1 MPAIEVEVVTMRGLP
16 LAAGGYDRRNQWNAR
31 ELAEIRSLQVQA
43 ELLASV
49 ADEGIA
55 ELMADAAAGGRD
67 DDDRRTRGI
76 RLGGLNHVRRQCRQ
90 CRQVL
95 LGSRRRIGCVEG
107 GQGIVLQERVGL
119 RSRGVRMRW
128 RDVRHDRRP
137 AETVDDRATATVG
150 LVVADIPAV
159 RHLPIGRESGDE
171 QRSQKG

>member
-16 LAAGGYDRRNQWNAR
+16 LAAGGYDGRNQWDAR

-43 ELLASV
+43 EFLASV

-76 RLGGLNHVRRQCRQ
+76 RLGGLNHGRRQ

-107 GQGIVLQERVGL
+107 GQGRVLQERVGL

-128 RDVRHDRRP
+128 RDVRHDRRT
-137 AETVDDRATATVG
+137 AETVDDRATATIG